1 MTNYYVFE
9 IAPLWYIYHT
19 DEGVLLDYVNNI
31 IEEDNPKIFKISE
44 GDFKKLQSKSEFCE
58 ELELQDKKD
67 DLYLCD
73 TDIEAVSENV
83 ESDVSY
89 MINALEDIVRI
100 LKYFKGSEKLRKEI
114 KKFFVKRYPNE
125 EYTPSQDYDTFDII
139 IEKLK
144 LRKYARHCLRHSK
157 GENKRD

>member
-19 DEGVLLDYVNNI
+19 DEGILWDYVNNI

-44 GDFKKLQSKSEFCE
+44 GDFNKLKSKAEFCE
-58 ELELQDKKD
+58 ELELQDEKD
-67 DLYLCD
+67 DLYLCE
-73 TDIEAVSENV
+73 TDLEAVSENV
-83 ESDVSY
+83 SSDVSY
-89 MINALEDIVRI
+89 MITALEDVEGL

-114 KKFFVKRYPNE
+114 KKFLVKRYPNE

-144 LRKYARHCLRHSK
+144 LRKYARRCLRNSK
-157 GENKRD
+157 WEK

>member
-9 IAPLWYIYHT
+9 VAPLWYIYHT
-19 DEGVLLDYVNNI
+19 DEGILWDYVNNI

-44 GDFKKLQSKSEFCE
+44 GDFNKLKSKAEFCE
-58 ELELQDKKD
+58 ELELQDEKD
-67 DLYLCD
+67 DLYLCE
-73 TDIEAVSENV
+73 TDLEAVSENV
-83 ESDVSY
+83 SSDVSY
-89 MINALEDIVRI
+89 MITALEDVEAL

-114 KKFFVKRYPNE
+114 KKFLVKRYPNE

-144 LRKYARHCLRHSK
+144 LRKYARRCLRKSK
-157 GENKRD
+157 

>member
-9 IAPLWYIYHT
+9 MAPLWYIYHT
-19 DEGVLLDYVNNI
+19 DEGILWDYVNNI

-44 GDFKKLQSKSEFCE
+44 GDFNKLKSKAEFCE
-58 ELELQDKKD
+58 ELELQDEKD
-67 DLYLCD
+67 DLYLCE
-73 TDIEAVSENV
+73 TDLEAVSENV
-83 ESDVSY
+83 SSDVSY
-89 MINALEDIVRI
+89 MITALEDVEGL

-114 KKFFVKRYPNE
+114 KKFLVKRYPNE

-144 LRKYARHCLRHSK
+144 LRKYARRCLRNSK
-157 GENKRD
+157 

>member
-19 DEGVLLDYVNNI
+19 DEGILWDYVNNI

-44 GDFKKLQSKSEFCE
+44 GDFNKLKSKAEFCE
-58 ELELQDKKD
+58 ELELQDEKD
-67 DLYLCD
+67 DLYLCE
-73 TDIEAVSENV
+73 TDLEAVSENV
-83 ESDVSY
+83 SSDVSY
-89 MINALEDIVRI
+89 MITALEDVEGL

-114 KKFFVKRYPNE
+114 KKFLVKRYPNE

-144 LRKYARHCLRHSK
+144 LRKYARRCLRNSK
-157 GENKRD
+157 

>member
-19 DEGVLLDYVNNI
+19 DEGIIWDYVNNI

-44 GDFKKLQSKSEFCE
+44 GDFNKLKSKAEFCE
-58 ELELQDKKD
+58 ELELQDEKD
-67 DLYLCD
+67 DLYLCE
-73 TDIEAVSENV
+73 TDLEAVSENV
-83 ESDVSY
+83 SSDVSY
-89 MINALEDIVRI
+89 MITALEDVEGL

-114 KKFFVKRYPNE
+114 KKFLVKRYPNE

-144 LRKYARHCLRHSK
+144 LRKYARRCLRNSK
-157 GENKRD
+157 

>member
-1 MTNYYVFE
+1 MTKYYVYE

-19 DEGVLLDYVNNI
+19 DEGVLWDYVNNI

-44 GDFKKLQSKSEFCE
+44 GDFNKLKSKAEFCE
-58 ELELQDKKD
+58 ELELQDEKD
-67 DLYLCD
+67 DLYLCE
-73 TDIEAVSENV
+73 TDLEAVSENV
-83 ESDVSY
+83 SSDVSY
-89 MINALEDIVRI
+89 MITALEDVEGL

-114 KKFFVKRYPNE
+114 KKFLVKRYPNE

-144 LRKYARHCLRHSK
+144 LRKYARLCLRNSK
-157 GENKRD
+157 